1 MGWHLSSPGH
11 VPSSSGSHVIGGEA
25 TQALAPL
32 RIQSHL
38 LSTHSLFTPK
48 EGEKVTVEHLQISV
62 PKLSEPFHSFIHVV
76 YRETVCHWNLKLQ
89 QDQPEVSFCND
100 SLLTTI
106 HRDRLIRDDR
116 RITSLSAWYDGF
128 AAAVV
133 IIVGGREVT
142 VIVIMLAVIIYLS
155 IW

>member
-1 MGWHLSSPGH
+1 MISGVDLSSPGH

-62 PKLSEPFHSFIHVV
+62 PKLSEPFHSFIHS
-76 YRETVCHWNLKLQ
+76 RSLQ
-89 QDQPEVSFCND
+89 GNSM
-100 SLLTTI
+100 SLEFEATT
-106 HRDRLIRDDR
+106 R
-116 RITSLSAWYDGF
+116 SA
-128 AAAVV
+128 
-133 IIVGGREVT
+133 
-142 VIVIMLAVIIYLS
+142 
-155 IW
+155 